1 MDEERYKHLCFY
13 ADIEYE
19 ACEKDVV
26 ERAAKATRNIGMNRN
41 RGLGSVLVYQ
51 IREGMH
57 WEKRM
62 TPMQCFEGERNL
74 EGYGEFRISNLENM
88 RYEAAILS
96 EKAGGKGI
104 RGACISQASRTQGSE
119 KDPAVEPGREIQKED
134 LKYCRK
140 LLAPILAQNVYE
152 SLVSD
157 YLLYRMDRVHLSAS
171 AIGRLIL
178 MLTESLESESE
189 PEKAFTD
196 FCRRIQ
202 SIKRD
207 RERQESF
214 RFLKE
219 ILLADDKSEKYAVDF
234 GKMGAKAE
242 ERDIYIE
249 CFSEDAYNKMLLGLW
264 GKYLMTILTYQK
276 YQKKCIPG
284 IGV

>member
-1 MDEERYKHLCFY
+1 
-13 ADIEYE
+13 
-19 ACEKDVV
+19 
-26 ERAAKATRNIGMNRN
+26 
-41 RGLGSVLVYQ
+41 
-51 IREGMH
+51 
-57 WEKRM
+57 
-62 TPMQCFEGERNL
+62 
-74 EGYGEFRISNLENM
+74 M
-88 RYEAAILS
+88 RYEAAVLS

-249 CFSEDAYNKMLLGLW
+249 CFSEDAYNKMLLGVW